1 MRLTLIMIALLTA
14 CQAAPDAPQNF
25 DDLLKIT
32 DTTSDPIC
40 TLPLAELR
48 ENIDAEALEEAK
60 AKAFSYETV
69 IETYSDDPA
78 AQITVIFRRAALKR
92 RLSALGDTP
101 EVAQQF
107 YDSFDVPDAMPT
119 TLTGFHDRYHY
130 WMDRIA
136 EQGDF
141 GEQDSAPVNLRF
153 CVMNEARAALHAASR
168 ADIIE
173 RVAKGVSLPA
183 PDLVENINHEATF
196 DNAFTKSMLAQ
207 IYTADN
213 VTGLSPLERAQMRGR
228 EAILPFDPKRAELFW
243 EMRDEEVA
251 AILAYIES
259 HNFETP
265 ADKLKHMTNIDQSL
279 RKMWNPANADIH
291 FENAEEFGSFKKGV
305 SERVMKVDTFNTA
318 ELTKMLEGRGWFRDD
333 KDGSGA
339 ANDAWLIAQH
349 ADLDPDFQ
357 AKALTMIEAE
367 FDAPG
372 VSKRNYAY
380 LYDRVQMRFSDD
392 AATERKLQ
400 RYGTQGRCTGPG
412 TWEPFPIE
420 EPDRIDEVRADVGLG
435 TMEAYKSRF
444 KTICTKDQ
452 R

>member
-1 MRLTLIMIALLTA
+1 
-14 CQAAPDAPQNF
+14 
-25 DDLLKIT
+25 
-32 DTTSDPIC
+32 
-40 TLPLAELR
+40 
-48 ENIDAEALEEAK
+48 
-60 AKAFSYETV
+60 
-69 IETYSDDPA
+69 
-78 AQITVIFRRAALKR
+78 
-92 RLSALGDTP
+92 
-101 EVAQQF
+101 
-107 YDSFDVPDAMPT
+107 
-119 TLTGFHDRYHY
+119 
-130 WMDRIA
+130 
-136 EQGDF
+136 
-141 GEQDSAPVNLRF
+141 
-153 CVMNEARAALHAASR
+153 
-168 ADIIE
+168 
-173 RVAKGVSLPA
+173 
-183 PDLVENINHEATF
+183 
-196 DNAFTKSMLAQ
+196 
-207 IYTADN
+207 
-213 VTGLSPLERAQMRGR
+213 
-228 EAILPFDPKRAELFW
+228 
-243 EMRDEEVA
+243 
-251 AILAYIES
+251 
-259 HNFETP
+259 
-265 ADKLKHMTNIDQSL
+265 
-279 RKMWNPANADIH
+279 
-291 FENAEEFGSFKKGV
+291 
-305 SERVMKVDTFNTA
+305 
-318 ELTKMLEGRGWFRDD
+318 MLEGRGWFRDD